1 MQQNHESSLL
11 FEGSSVVLETKRL
24 ILRKPTLA
32 DVKAIAIMAN
42 DRRIA
47 ENTRRLPYPYT
58 QADAE
63 QFIRAQ
69 AQACDDKARDGRTH
83 AGKAHDSATSHDLA
97 FLIELR
103 RDRTPLGLCGLH
115 THANPAATPRD
126 NVPELG
132 YWLGHRHWG
141 QGYATE
147 ATRAVIEHGFAAL
160 ATGKLKAGVRVTN
173 PASRHILEKCGF
185 RWTGVELHRFPALG
199 FSTPVDRFELDRD
212 IWQSLKDWQDV
223 RNVA

>member
-11 FEGSSVVLETKRL
+11 FEGSSFVLETERL

-32 DVKAIAIMAN
+32 DVKAIALMAN

-47 ENTRRLPYPYT
+47 ENTRRIPYPYT

-63 QFIRAQ
+63 HFIRAQ
-69 AQACDDKARDGRTH
+69 AQACDDHARNGKSRDTH
-83 AGKAHDSATSHDLA
+83 ASRDVV

-103 RDRTPLGLCGLH
+103 RDHTPLGLCGLH

-132 YWLGHRHWG
+132 YWLGNRHWG
-141 QGYATE
+141 QGYASE
-147 ATRAVIEHGFAAL
+147 AARAVIEHGFSAL
-160 ATGKLKAGVRVTN
+160 GAEKLKAGVRVTN

-199 FSTPVDRFELDRD
+199 FSTPVDRFELERD

>member
-1 MQQNHESSLL
+1 M
-11 FEGSSVVLETKRL
+11 
-24 ILRKPTLA
+24 
-32 DVKAIAIMAN
+32 
-42 DRRIA
+42 RR
-47 ENTRRLPYPYT
+47 PK
-58 QADAE
+58 
-63 QFIRAQ
+63 
-69 AQACDDKARDGRTH
+69 ACDDHARNGKSRDTH
-83 AGKAHDSATSHDLA
+83 ASRDVV

-103 RDRTPLGLCGLH
+103 RDHTPLGLCGLH

-132 YWLGHRHWG
+132 YWLGNRHWG
-141 QGYATE
+141 QGYASE
-147 ATRAVIEHGFAAL
+147 AARAVIEYGFSGLGAE
-160 ATGKLKAGVRVTN
+160 KLKAGVRVTN

-199 FSTPVDRFELDRD
+199 FSTPVDRFELERD